1 MPLLTKSEVKSYIA
15 DFARVYDGGADLA
28 WLSGTIE
35 DHGVARVDD
44 PTRDVSMAACHLPPG
59 EGTQTG
65 VRNIEHQGDRNSVL
79 FL

>member
-1 MPLLTKSEVKSYIA
+1 
-15 DFARVYDGGADLA
+15 
-28 WLSGTIE
+28 
-35 DHGVARVDD
+35 
-44 PTRDVSMAACHLPPG
+44 MAACHLPPG